1 MALRGRINSYYGY
14 RNGGF
19 HNALDI
25 NGSLGDP
32 YVATAKGKVIS
43 AGWNGNYG
51 NSILIDHGNGI
62 MTRYAHSSKLLVA
75 AGQTVSQG
83 QTIGLVGST
92 GRSSGPHLHLEI
104 LSEGTQT
111 IL

>member
-1 MALRGRINSYYGY
+1 M
-14 RNGGF
+14 
-19 HNALDI
+19 
-25 NGSLGDP
+25 
-32 YVATAKGKVIS
+32 ATAKGKVIS